1 MRRSLTYSGI
11 FALQRNGERVQLRC
25 HQTASDRWIFFHEL
39 PGRGFFFRLEYCY
52 AECLVARF
60 RCAPGQDQLAS
71 FDRLLESN
79 KVALQGLL
87 VFLGPIRVR
96 MQPRHETQHIDELLW
111 LFGLG
116 FLRWQRLNEHQDTSH
131 RDKNIKQGKLHLDT
145 IYQMESDWTSEM
157 NRSGDFGFPVFLVS

>member
-52 AECLVARF
+52 AEGLVARF

-79 KVALQGLL
+79 KVTLQGFL

-116 FLRWQRLNEHQDTSH
+116 FLC
-131 RDKNIKQGKLHLDT
+131 G
-145 IYQMESDWTSEM
+145 
-157 NRSGDFGFPVFLVS
+157 